1 MYYFDLAVGMIR
13 GALWGPFPGR
23 RRFYEAG
30 PTMQTIDSYKD
41 IPAKTRS
48 SQCSRSNGVWLIAA
62 FTLFTAFVLSGCG
75 GSPQPSFLLQVAST
89 ATITAG
95 GSTQTISVGVER
107 VNGFT
112 GSVDITPPG
121 SLPAGVTITPA
132 SLSLAAG
139 AVGQFTVKA
148 DWSATPT
155 TLALTWKASS
165 GTLTQSATSSLTI
178 GAAAPPVTTAGLSN
192 SAFDFGDNLVGNSA
206 IRSVVNVTNTG
217 PDPLLINPSLSGNA
231 GFTFHS
237 TDVCPASLNP
247 GATCSVSVNYTPS
260 AASAP
265 QDQTA
270 TLNLGFSN
278 VSATTPQT
286 VALTGTAWALP
297 TGQVT
302 ATDNPQVALYTI
314 SLPFPGSVSVN
325 FGPTTSYGHTTWS
338 RTTNTAGP
346 VSVFVAG
353 MLAQTAYHMAA
364 TVQFANGITA
374 SDTDHTF
381 TTGAIPAA
389 AVRSITATT
398 TPGMTPQP
406 GLEIVNTLSAILV
419 TDLSGNTLWTYLNPG
434 SIAYNFIDGVKLLP
448 NGNMLLVIGP
458 NSVAPY
464 MGPLSPDAINEIR
477 EVDLAGHTVREITIN
492 DLNSDLARAT
502 CAECAVTLGVFHHEV
517 TPLPNGH
524 LLVLATTL
532 MNLSSTTQ
540 PPLTNS
546 PAQAVLGDVVVDL
559 DQNLKPVW
567 VWNTFNHLDPNR
579 QPMGFAD
586 WTHAN
591 AILYSPDD
599 GNILVS
605 IRHQNWVVK
614 VNYADGT
621 GSGNIL
627 WRLGLGGDF
636 TLKGGVDP
644 TDWPYAQHLPD
655 FFSPNTSGLFS
666 LGIFD
671 NGDDRTFPASVT
683 CGATGAPPCFY
694 STVPVFQIDES
705 AKTATLTSHVMLPDV
720 LPNSYY
726 SDWGGN
732 AEQLA
737 NGNLE
742 FDATNTSAG
751 SFVVET
757 TMGANPQVVWK
768 LASNSTNAF
777 NEFYRAFRVPSLYP
791 GVQW

>member
-1 MYYFDLAVGMIR
+1 M
-13 GALWGPFPGR
+13 
-23 RRFYEAG
+23 
-30 PTMQTIDSYKD
+30 MQASDCYSDTAPIS
-41 IPAKTRS
+41 RS
-48 SQCSRSNGVWLIAA
+48 LQCSHSTRAGLLAA

-75 GSPQPSFLLQVAST
+75 GSPRPSYFLQVGPSMV
-89 ATITAG
+89 TIAAG

-112 GSVDITPPG
+112 GTVDIAAPG
-121 SLPAGVTITPA
+121 SLPSGITITPA
-132 SLSLAAG
+132 TLSLAAG

-155 TLALTWKASS
+155 TLSLLWKASS
-165 GTLTQSATSSLTI
+165 GTITQSAASSLTI

-192 SAFDFGDNLVGNSA
+192 SAFDFGDNLVGNSM
-206 IRSVVNVTNTG
+206 IRSVVSVTNTG
-217 PDPLLINPSLSGNA
+217 PGPLLINPSLSGDA
-231 GFTFHS
+231 SFSFRS
-237 TDVCPASLNP
+237 ADACPASLDP

-260 AASAP
+260 AASSP
-265 QDQTA
+265 NDQTA

-278 VSATTPQT
+278 VSSTTPQT

-314 SLPFPGSVSVN
+314 SLPFLGSVSVN
-325 FGPTTSYGHTTWS
+325 FGPTTSYEHSTWS
-338 RTTNTAGP
+338 QTTNTAGP

-353 MLAQTAYHMAA
+353 MLAQTTYHMAA
-364 TVQFANGITA
+364 TVQFANGLTA
-374 SDTDHTF
+374 TDSDHTF

-389 AVRSITATT
+389 AVRAITATT

-406 GLEIVNTLSAILV
+406 GLEIVNTLSAVLV

-434 SIAYNFIDGVKLLP
+434 STSLNFVDGVKLLP
-448 NGNMLLVIGP
+448 NGNMLMVIGP
-458 NSVAPY
+458 NSVASY
-464 MGPLSPDAINEIR
+464 MGPLSPAAINEIR
-477 EVDLAGHTVREITIN
+477 EVNLAGHTVREITIN
-492 DLNSDLARAT
+492 DLNSELAHAT

-524 LLVLATTL
+524 MLVLATTI

-540 PPLTNS
+540 PPLTNRA
-546 PAQAVLGDVVVDL
+546 AQAVLGDVVVDL
-559 DQNLKPVW
+559 DKNLKPVW
-567 VWNTFNHLDPNR
+567 VWNTFKHLDPNR
-579 QPMGFAD
+579 SPMGFAD

-614 VNYADGT
+614 VDYANGA

-627 WRLGLGGDF
+627 WRLGQGGDF

-644 TDWPYAQHLPD
+644 TDWQYAQHLPGY
-655 FFSPNTSGLFS
+655 FSPNTSGLFS
-666 LGIFD
+666 LGMFD
-671 NGDDRTFPASVT
+671 NGDDRAFPASVT
-683 CGATGAPPCFY
+683 CGAAGAPPCLY

-705 AKTATLTSHVMLPDV
+705 AKTATLTAHVMLQDV

-726 SDWGGN
+726 ADWGGN

-742 FDATNTSAG
+742 FNATGTSAG
-751 SFVVET
+751 SFAVEM

-768 LASNSTNAF
+768 LASNSNNAF